1 MRSVLKLLIV
11 LGLLFLTAPVVFADP
26 AIMITSYTLTPT
38 VLMPGDSAQLQV
50 TITNTETTDTTT
62 TTTYS
67 DGLPRI
73 QTVETNAATIENIW
87 IASDGDGRNSIKA
100 HNNIPN
106 LGDLAPGASV
116 TVSFLLTA
124 PKNITE
130 GLYFPVLHVDVKT
143 YKDVQYPIPIRVSNL
158 SASLLAK
165 NVPSKISTSGS
176 TPITITAVNKQETAV
191 EDVTITAQTEDTL
204 YISPQTMYLGTMES
218 ETSEDIVFSLQPTQI
233 GSYNVSFMISYRNGE
248 NLHTDTVSFPV
259 EVVPNSDVSP
269 VFYTFPTTISR
280 GSSKRISLEVYN
292 AKTERITGVIVV
304 PETNLTISPSQYF
317 IGTMDP
323 DDVFSASFDISADGA
338 SLGNHTVSFKVVFKQ
353 DNEYFESPVISH
365 SIQVVSPSKVKTD
378 YSAGIIALVSL
389 VLVAVVS
396 LFYIVRKRRHR

>member
-1 MRSVLKLLIV
+1 MSQL
-11 LGLLFLTAPVVFADP
+11 VFF
-26 AIMITSYTLTPT
+26 S
-38 VLMPGDSAQLQV
+38 
-50 TITNTETTDTTT
+50 
-62 TTTYS
+62 
-67 DGLPRI
+67 LPP
-73 QTVETNAATIENIW
+73 E
-87 IASDGDGRNSIKA
+87 
-100 HNNIPN
+100 
-106 LGDLAPGASV
+106 
-116 TVSFLLTA
+116 
-124 PKNITE
+124 NITE
-130 GLYFPVLHVDVKT
+130 GLYFPILHVDVKT

-176 TPITITAVNKQETAV
+176 TPITITAVNKRETAV
-191 EDVTITAQTEDTL
+191 EDVTVTAQTEDTL
-204 YISPQTMYLGTMES
+204 HISPQTVYLGTMES
-218 ETSEDIVFSLQPTQI
+218 KTSEDIIFSLQPTQI

-248 NLHTDTVSFPV
+248 NLHTDTISFPV

-304 PETNLTISPSQYF
+304 PETDLTISPSQYF